1 MGKYDDIIELEH
13 HVSIKH
19 PHMEML
25 TRAAQFSPFAALTG
39 YDSSIQEAERLTD
52 ARIELDESE
61 KELLDMKLKSL
72 LCGDERD
79 SVVEITYFV
88 EDERKSGGNYITKK
102 GKVAKLITYD
112 KIVVMEDDTKIKIDD
127 IIEINFGGDK

>member
-1 MGKYDDIIELEH
+1 MGKYDDIIELED

-39 YDSSIQEAERLTD
+39 YDSSIQEAGRLTD

-61 KELLDMKLKSL
+61 KELLDTKLKSL

-79 SVVEITYFV
+79 SIVEITYVV
-88 EDERKSGGNYITKK
+88 EDERKSGGKYITKK